1 MQIRNLENI
10 DFDTLFIGFENA
22 FSDYDIHFDKEEVR
36 SMLTRRGFV
45 PHLSF
50 AAFDDDNIVAF
61 TLNGIGTFNGIPTA
75 YDTGTGTAKAFRG
88 RGLARR
94 IFKYS
99 LPYLKE
105 VGIKQYLLEVL
116 QNNQKAISVY
126 ESLNFRK
133 TREFDCY
140 RQSVSE
146 ICNPTE
152 IYSATDIHTGF
163 ISAEVVNEAQSFCDF
178 NPSWQNS
185 IESILRGRE
194 GLTCIG
200 AYSGLDKLVGY
211 AVCDTQTGDLTQIA
225 VEQAYRRKGI
235 GSVLLK
241 EVARK
246 LAVEFIK
253 VLNVPADNVSL
264 SHFLR
269 SKNIPVHSKQF
280 EMSLAI
286 E

>member
-45 PHLSF
+45 PQLSF
-50 AAFDDDNIVAF
+50 AAFDHDNIVAF
-61 TLNGIGTFNGIPTA
+61 TLNGIGTFNGITTA

-94 IFKYS
+94 IFNYS

-105 VGIKQYLLEVL
+105 AGIKQYILEVL

-126 ESLNFRK
+126 QSLNFRK

-146 ICNPTE
+146 IINPSD
-152 IYSATDIHTGF
+152 IYSATDIHTKF
-163 ISAEVVNEAQSFCDF
+163 ISVEVVNEAQSFCDF

-185 IESILRGRE
+185 IESILRGRK

-225 VEQAYRRKGI
+225 VEQAYRGKGV

>member
-45 PHLSF
+45 PQLSF
-50 AAFDDDNIVAF
+50 AAFDHDNIVAF
-61 TLNGIGTFNGIPTA
+61 TLNGIGTFNGITTA

-88 RGLARR
+88 RGLAHR
-94 IFKYS
+94 IFNYS

-105 VGIKQYLLEVL
+105 AGIKQYLLEVL

-146 ICNPTE
+146 IINPTE
-152 IYSATDIHTGF
+152 IYSAMDIHTGF
-163 ISAEVVNEAQSFCDF
+163 ISAEVVNEAQTFCDF

-225 VEQAYRRKGI
+225 VEQAYRGKGV

-241 EVARK
+241 EVART

-253 VLNVPADNVSL
+253 VLNVPTGNLSL